1 MIDVFVEHKRIFNL
15 IDFVCISHKNIF
27 QYRAGLERDSLVE
40 NQWNFMRPGDILKP
54 RIFICK
60 AGRFLDTMSYQMG
73 GEGSIKGKD
82 ENHHVSEDFEDTCDP
97 AHLEEKP
104 APKEESI
111 EEGNQVQEDIVQ
123 SNPAPIAAN
132 NNAIIGGD
140 NIDHTVAV
148 LDVRNKSVDAGF
160 KLPPTSD
167 FKLPPENRVFHDL
180 PILVME
186 GLEKPKI
193 DQTEED
199 LVSEVLADMVSGLPR
214 NSVRTAIRLPMK
226 QQTSGKS
233 IVLVELDTDDHEE
246 LILKQRNALRGSAL
260 NRKNNSIQDKSAK
273 VAQEK
278 QNQISRNDK
287 FLLQRW
293 KNLGIRRAKFK
304 ELWKFVEELAVVK
317 RVEKDD
323 LISDNKIENNK
334 LQPSVSDNKIQNNKF
349 LFGTEAE
356 TSLNILGSSN
366 IKKKNRENASK
377 PVPIPPQITVRKKT
391 PIEVQEGS
399 GEQA

>member
-1 MIDVFVEHKRIFNL
+1 MPII
-15 IDFVCISHKNIF
+15 NIYLKTKGKLF
-27 QYRAGLERDSLVE
+27 LFRAGLERDTGLE
-40 NQWNFMRPGDILKP
+40 NQWNFMNPADILKP

-73 GEGSIKGKD
+73 GEGSIKGKED
-82 ENHHVSEDFEDTCDP
+82 NHHVSENFEDTCDP
-97 AHLEEKP
+97 KHLEPK
-104 APKEESI
+104 APVI
-111 EEGNQVQEDIVQ
+111 ENFDEGDEVQEDVVE
-123 SNPAPIAAN
+123 SNPAPVAPLN
-132 NNAIIGGD
+132 TGLIGGEEV
-140 NIDHTVAV
+140 DHTIAV

-160 KLPPTSD
+160 KLPPSGD
-167 FKLPPENRVFHDL
+167 FKLPSQNRVFHDL

-199 LVSEVLADMVSGLPR
+199 LVSEVLSDMVSGLPK
-214 NSVRTAIRLPMK
+214 NSVRTAIRLPVK
-226 QQTSGKS
+226 QQNGKS

-260 NRKNNSIQDKSAK
+260 NRNNNSVQDKNRE
-273 VAQEK
+273 VALGK

-317 RVEKDD
+317 RVDKEEVD
-323 LISDNKIENNK
+323 SDNKFENNK
-334 LQPSVSDNKIQNNKF
+334 FQQNSNDNEIQNNKF

-356 TSLNILGSSN
+356 TSLNILGS
-366 IKKKNRENASK
+366 KNSINKDTKSGTK
-377 PVPIPPQITVRKKT
+377 PVPIPPQITVRKQK
-391 PIEVQEGS
+391 PIDVQEGS
-399 GEQA
+399 AEQADQTFQIS